1 MELVEVKVLILG
13 EECEELFDSSKVE
26 VRPYL
31 IKMSKEDEEG
41 DPFDIEISQV
51 SEEEVKSFIIEP
63 VDENEVPPFSLFFL

>member
-13 EECEELFDSSKVE
+13 EECEELFESSKVE
-26 VRPYL
+26 GRPYL

-63 VDENEVPPFSLFFL
+63 VDENEVPFFSLFL